1 MPDVTSNNLVKETS
15 AKKDAM
21 QAALAVNS
29 STTAAL
35 AAVGNAVNTT
45 NKFKNKLVV
54 NDTTGILVY
63 AAGPLAA
70 DVWKNAGTGATAHT
84 PV

>member
-1 MPDVTSNNLVKETS
+1 MPDIVSANLVKETA

-21 QAALAVNS
+21 QAALAVPS

-35 AAVGNAVNTT
+35 AAVANAINTT

-54 NDTTGILVY
+54 NDTTGILVV